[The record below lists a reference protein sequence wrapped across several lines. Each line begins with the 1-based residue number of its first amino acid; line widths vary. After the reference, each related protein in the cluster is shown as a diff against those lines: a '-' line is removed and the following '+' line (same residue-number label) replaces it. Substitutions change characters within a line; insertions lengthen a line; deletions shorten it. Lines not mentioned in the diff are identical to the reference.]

1 MIQNPNMIKA
11 KYDGSDLVVIANSPT
26 FLSWMS
32 LRSMPFMACLTFLSA
47 QDNQDWVGG
56 WRAVQAFFS
65 DYEITIE
72 MESFEI
78 QEGTLFPMYLV
89 QKDDISFKEK
99 FSKPFIEKLKQ
110 PYIQAGWRELATSKP
125 LVSRMGS
132 LSVLTLWTKESLSGL
147 RLA

>member
-1 MIQNPNMIKA
+1 LA
-11 KYDGSDLVVIANSPT
+11 SGS
-26 FLSWMS
+26 
-32 LRSMPFMACLTFLSA
+32 
-47 QDNQDWVGG
+47 G
-56 WRAVQAFFS
+56 FFS

-78 QEGTLFPMYLV
+78 RTDTLFPIYLF
-89 QKDDISFKEK
+89 QKNDLSFTEK
-99 FSKPFIEKLKQ
+99 FSKLFIEKLKQ

-132 LSVLTLWTKESLSGL
+132 LAILTLWTKESLSGM